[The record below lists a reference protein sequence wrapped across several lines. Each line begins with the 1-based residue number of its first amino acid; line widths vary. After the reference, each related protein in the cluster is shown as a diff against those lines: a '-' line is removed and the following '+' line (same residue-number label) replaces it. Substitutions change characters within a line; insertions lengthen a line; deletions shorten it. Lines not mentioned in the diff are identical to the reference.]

1 MSILRLEGVH
11 REVGTFVIL
20 DRIDAAIALGDR
32 IGLVGPN
39 GAGKTTLLRIA
50 AGQDEPDAGKV
61 SRKRDLSIGM
71 LAQEAHLD
79 AAFMASPDIRTA
91 VRHGAAPLEAM
102 AVELERLEHAGHATE
117 PAYETLQHRFETLG
131 GYTLDQRVDEALSG
145 LGFSPADVIRPPA
158 SLSGGE
164 QTRATLARL
173 VIASPDLLF
182 LDEPTNHLDLG
193 ALEWLEDHLRRRS
206 GSLLVASHDRAFLD
220 ATVNRVWEL
229 RERKLTPFRGD
240 YSSYHRQREERDA
253 FAVKSADTHEQQ
265 IARERE
271 LVQTYRSHR
280 KITKMHEHEARLER
294 LLAERKDAPKS
305 SRKLRLPGQGLV
317 AAGPVRSGEI
327 VIRAEELV
335 VGYLPDKR
343 VARAPFL
350 AARRG
355 ERIGIVGPNGA
366 GKTTLLRTI
375 AGELPALDGSLT
387 FGNNVQL
394 GYLAQL
400 RAAAIPG
407 ATVLDALLESVPVT
421 PGEAR
426 GYLARFLFRGDD
438 AFKEV
443 RLLSGGERSRL
454 ELALLGV
461 MPSNVYLLDEPTNHL
476 DVVAREAIETFLV
489 ETPATM
495 LVVSHDRRFLETVCE
510 RLWVVDDGQVA
521 PFDGGYRTWR
531 SAITDGWTVA
541 GAIEQEAKRLQR
553 GGVALDAPAGG
564 RRVAAAG
571 SRGGDGAS
579 AAGARGSAA
588 GGSRAGGA
596 PGGGA
601 RAGGGQA
608 GGGNAGSG
616 PATRAGSGPSTR
628 ADSLSGFGRATNG
641 ASAASN
647 GAPGSNGGSPAP
659 RSRVAKLS
667 KDAYRRQREAVDA
680 DLTRLGLRKN
690 HLELELSKPVVQ
702 SNFIELRRV
711 SSELADVETALAAA
725 EDAWLALEERA
736 P

>member
-1 MSILRLEGVH
+1 MSILRLEGIH

-50 AGQDEPDAGKV
+50 AGIDEPDAGRL
-61 SRKRDLSIGM
+61 SRKRELSIGM

-79 AAFMASPDIRTA
+79 AAFMAAPDVRSA
-91 VRHGAAPLEAM
+91 VRHGAAVLEAM
-102 AVELERLEHAGHATE
+102 AVELEAMEHAGRATE
-117 PAYETLQHRFETLG
+117 PAYETLQHRFEGLG

-145 LGFSPADVIRPPA
+145 LGFSIADMSRPPS

-173 VIASPDLLF
+173 VIASPDLLL

-220 ATVNRVWEL
+220 ATVTRIWEL
-229 RERKLTPFRGD
+229 RDRRITAFRGD
-240 YSSYHRQREERDA
+240 YSAYHRQREERDA
-253 FAVKSADTHEQQ
+253 FAAKTAESTVGAIE
-265 IARERE
+265 RERE

-280 KITKMHEHEARLER
+280 KFAKMHEHEARLER
-294 LLAERKDAPKS
+294 LESERREAPRS

-317 AAGPVRSGEI
+317 GAGPVRSGEI
-327 VIRAEELV
+327 VIRAENLT
-335 VGYLPDKR
+335 VGYLPDKV

-355 ERIGIVGPNGA
+355 DRIGVVGPNGA

-375 AGELPALDGSLT
+375 AGELPPLDGAIS
-387 FGNNVQL
+387 FGHGVQL

-426 GYLARFLFRGDD
+426 AYLARFLFRGDD
-438 AFKEV
+438 VLREV

-495 LVVSHDRRFLETVCE
+495 LVVSHDRRFLDTVCE
-510 RLWVVDDGQVA
+510 RLWVVDDGLVA
-521 PFDGGYRTWR
+521 PFDGGYQQWR
-531 SAITDGWTVA
+531 LAVSDGWTVA
-541 GAIEQEAKRLQR
+541 SAIEQEAKRLR
-553 GGVALDAPAGG
+553 PIDKTARALAVALAGG
-564 RRVAAAG
+564 SSNTTAGSSRPARGLVSAAG
-571 SRGGDGAS
+571 SATTAAYQADGPDRGDGRDGRDRKPARS
-579 AAGARGSAA
+579 GAGR
-588 GGSRAGGA
+588 
-596 PGGGA
+596 
-601 RAGGGQA
+601 
-608 GGGNAGSG
+608 
-616 PATRAGSGPSTR
+616 
-628 ADSLSGFGRATNG
+628 
-641 ASAASN
+641 
-647 GAPGSNGGSPAP
+647 
-659 RSRVAKLS
+659 LS
-667 KDAYRRQREAVDA
+667 KDAYRRQRETVDA
-680 DLTRLGLRKN
+680 ELTRLGLRKN
-690 HLELELSKPVVQ
+690 HLELELSKPAVQ

-711 SSELADVETALAAA
+711 SSELADVETALGAA

>member
-11 REVGTFVIL
+11 REIGTFVIL
-20 DRIDAAIALGDR
+20 DRIDAAIAFGDR

-50 AGQDEPDAGKV
+50 VGADEPDAGRV

-79 AAFMASPDIRTA
+79 AAFMAAPDIRTA
-91 VRHGAAPLEAM
+91 VRHGAATLETMAAELEAM
-102 AVELERLEHAGHATE
+102 EHAGRATA
-117 PAYETLQHRFETLG
+117 PAYEVLQHRYESLG

-145 LGFSPADVIRPPA
+145 LAFSPADMARAPS

-173 VIASPDLLF
+173 VIAAPDLLL

-193 ALEWLEDHLRRRS
+193 ALEWLEDHLRRRA

-220 ATVNRVWEL
+220 ATVTRIWEL
-229 RERKLTPFRGD
+229 RDRGLTAFRGD
-240 YSSYHRQREERDA
+240 YSAYHRQREERDA
-253 FAVKSADTHEQQ
+253 FAAKSADTHEHQ

-294 LLAERKDAPKS
+294 LLAERREAPRA

-317 AAGPVRSGEI
+317 GAGPVRSGEI
-327 VIRAEELV
+327 VVRAEDLV
-335 VGYLPDKR
+335 VGYLPDTR

-375 AGELPALDGSLT
+375 AGELPPLDGAIT
-387 FGNNVQL
+387 FGTGVQL

-407 ATVLDALLESVPVT
+407 ATVLDALLETVPVT

-438 AFKEV
+438 TFKEV

-476 DVVAREAIETFLV
+476 DVVAREAIESFLL

-495 LVVSHDRRFLETVCE
+495 LVVSHDRRFLDTVCE
-510 RLWVVDDGQVA
+510 RLWVVEDGRVA
-521 PFDGGYRTWR
+521 PFDGGYRAWR
-531 SAITDGWTVA
+531 AAIADGWTVA
-541 GAIEQEAKRLQR
+541 AALEQEAKRLQPGR
-553 GGVALDAPAGG
+553 SGRSPAELAASGRASDRAAANRALDRGADRAAPAD
-564 RRVAAAG
+564 RRRTP
-571 SRGGDGAS
+571 S
-579 AAGARGSAA
+579 A
-588 GGSRAGGA
+588 GG
-596 PGGGA
+596 
-601 RAGGGQA
+601 
-608 GGGNAGSG
+608 
-616 PATRAGSGPSTR
+616 PALRLAVP
-628 ADSLSGFGRATNG
+628 AETNG
-641 ASAASN
+641 T
-647 GAPGSNGGSPAP
+647 GAAP
-659 RSRVAKLS
+659 RSKPGKLS
-667 KDAYRRQREAVDA
+667 KDAYRRQRETIDA
-680 DLTRLGLRKN
+680 ELTRLGLRKN
-690 HLELELSKPVVQ
+690 HLELELSRPAVQ

-711 SSELADVETALAAA
+711 SSELADVEVALGAA

>member
-11 REVGTFVIL
+11 REIGTFVIL

-39 GAGKTTLLRIA
+39 GAGKTTLLKIA
-50 AGQDEPDAGKV
+50 AGIEEPEAGKV
-61 SRKRDLSIGM
+61 TRKRDLSIGM

-79 AAFMASPDIRTA
+79 AAFMAAPDVRSA
-91 VRHGAAPLEAM
+91 VRHGAAQLEAM
-102 AVELERLEHAGHATE
+102 AVELENLEHAGRAAE
-117 PAYETLQHRFETLG
+117 PEYETLQHRFETLG

-145 LGFSPADVIRPPA
+145 LGFSTGDVARSPG

-173 VIASPDLLF
+173 VIADPDLLL

-193 ALEWLEDHLRRRS
+193 ALEWLEEHLRRRA

-220 ATVNRVWEL
+220 ATVGRIWEL
-229 RERKLTPFRGD
+229 RDRKLTTFRGD

-253 FAVKSADTHEQQ
+253 FAAKSADTQEQQ
-265 IARERE
+265 IERERE

-280 KITKMHEHEARLER
+280 KITKMHEHEARLEK
-294 LLAERKDAPKS
+294 LLAQRQEAPKS
-305 SRKLRLPGQGLV
+305 SRKLRLPGSGLV
-317 AAGPVRSGEI
+317 GGAGPVRSGEI
-327 VIRAEELV
+327 VVRVEDLV
-335 VGYLPDKR
+335 VGYLPSKV

-375 AGELPALDGSLT
+375 AGELPPLDGSIA
-387 FGNNVQL
+387 FGNQVQL

-438 AFKEV
+438 VFKEV

-476 DVVAREAIETFLV
+476 DVVAREAIETFLL

-495 LVVSHDRRFLETVCE
+495 LVVSHDRRFLDTVCE
-510 RLWVVDDGQVA
+510 RLWVVDEGQVA
-521 PFDGGYRTWR
+521 PFDGGYRAWR
-531 SAITDGWTVA
+531 AAISDGWTVA
-541 GAIEQEAKRLQR
+541 GALEAESRRLR
-553 GGVALDAPAGG
+553 TGGPATHANGSG
-564 RRVAAAG
+564 MTRRSRAG
-571 SRGGDGAS
+571 QPGGDAV
-579 AAGARGSAA
+579 AAGAAT
-588 GGSRAGGA
+588 
-596 PGGGA
+596 GA
-601 RAGGGQA
+601 RGA
-608 GGGNAGSG
+608 
-616 PATRAGSGPSTR
+616 ATA
-628 ADSLSGFGRATNG
+628 
-641 ASAASN
+641 
-647 GAPGSNGGSPAP
+647 
-659 RSRVAKLS
+659 
-667 KDAYRRQREAVDA
+667 
-680 DLTRLGLRKN
+680 
-690 HLELELSKPVVQ
+690 
-702 SNFIELRRV
+702 
-711 SSELADVETALAAA
+711 
-725 EDAWLALEERA
+725 
-736 P
+736 